1 MYTDNNYQNN
11 YNSSADYYGAAPYR
25 NPASEGSG
33 KEKKPGKHKSHPF
46 LKKSFQMLASGVAF
60 GLAAALVF
68 VGVVKAAGID
78 ETVSA
83 VASAASGEAAVEEN
97 SETVIKE
104 TQIPDSSATNVSQST
119 GAMSIADIVDA
130 TMPSIVSITNTGVE
144 EVVSMFGIREY
155 EGTSV
160 GSGIIIGQNENEL
173 LIATNNHVV
182 SGSNEL
188 SVCFGDDEEK
198 VVAAR
203 IKGTDA
209 DNDLAIVAVRLEDLS
224 DEIKSSIS
232 IAKLGDSDEV
242 SVGDQ
247 VIAIGNALGY
257 GQSVT
262 TGIVSAK
269 DREVTIDGIT
279 ASLIQTD
286 AAINP
291 GNSGGAL
298 LNMNGEVIGINSSKF
313 ASTTVEGMGYA
324 IPISTAKPILEEL
337 MLRETRDLVDEDEQV
352 YLGIS
357 CQNVSTEISEM
368 YNIPQGVYV
377 LAATEGGAAEQAGLQ
392 KGDII
397 TKFDGIAISDYN
409 ELKNTLQYYE
419 AGETVELTIQRAD
432 VDGGYQ
438 EQTVTVTLGIN
449 NNTEDSGQS
458 GQQQQNSGQS
468 YTDPGDLFD
477 QFFRNGY

>member
-68 VGVVKAAGID
+68 VGVIKAAGID

-144 EVVSMFGIREY
+144 EVVSMFGVREY

-182 SGSNEL
+182 SGSSEL

-209 DNDLAIVAVRLEDLS
+209 DNDLAIISVRLEDLS

-242 SVGDQ
+242 NVGDQ

-298 LNMNGEVIGINSSKF
+298 LN
-313 ASTTVEGMGYA
+313 
-324 IPISTAKPILEEL
+324 
-337 MLRETRDLVDEDEQV
+337 
-352 YLGIS
+352 
-357 CQNVSTEISEM
+357 
-368 YNIPQGVYV
+368 
-377 LAATEGGAAEQAGLQ
+377 
-392 KGDII
+392 
-397 TKFDGIAISDYN
+397 
-409 ELKNTLQYYE
+409 
-419 AGETVELTIQRAD
+419 
-432 VDGGYQ
+432 
-438 EQTVTVTLGIN
+438 
-449 NNTEDSGQS
+449 
-458 GQQQQNSGQS
+458 
-468 YTDPGDLFD
+468 
-477 QFFRNGY
+477 